1 VRVLVVDDARVM
13 RIACERILGTLG
25 YADVASADRAA
36 NGLRAAREL
45 RPDAVVVDGRLV
57 ECDVPAY
64 VAQLRAVLPQAAILV
79 IAAIDEVALVRACVA
94 RGATG
99 ALKRPLLRS
108 DVAARLQ
115 EAAAGTTAPG
125 AS

>member
-1 VRVLVVDDARVM
+1 M
-13 RIACERILGTLG
+13 RIACQRILETLG
-25 YADVASADRAA
+25 CADVALADRAA
-36 NGLRAAREL
+36 SGLRAAREL
-45 RPDAVVVDGRLV
+45 RPDAVVLDGRLA
-57 ECDVPAY
+57 ECDVLAY

-79 IAAIDEVALVRACVA
+79 IAAIDEVAFVRACVV

-99 ALKRPLLRS
+99 ALKRPLLLA

-115 EAAAGTTAPG
+115 EGAVGAPARG